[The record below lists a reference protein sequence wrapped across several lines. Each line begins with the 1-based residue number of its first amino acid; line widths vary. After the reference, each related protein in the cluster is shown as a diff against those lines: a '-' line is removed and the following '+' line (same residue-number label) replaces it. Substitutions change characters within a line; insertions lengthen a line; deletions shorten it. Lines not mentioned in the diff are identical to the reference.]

1 MNYFTMKSVIYLY
14 ICSIS
19 FILCCMSCRQ
29 RAEINYSNSIV
40 PEKTISLTG
49 ETIDTDFLF
58 GWPRDIFVMDSVL
71 IIHDSQTGEYSFHIF
86 DKATGKHL
94 TDFGR
99 RGRGPGEVLNV
110 ASVNCIGDTLVVYD
124 TGIKQIKEY
133 KISELLSGRNGCVF
147 ECSIAGTAE
156 NLVMQILPAGNGN
169 YILSGNDCRMRF
181 GLWDRK
187 DNRMVC
193 KNTFYPNYEKD
204 DEINWSISNYA
215 AQARYNHSNHKLVAA
230 TYIGGVLEICDV
242 MDSKI
247 ENSSIKYFYDYKDY
261 RIAQGAVPKW
271 VTLADKTQIGF
282 QYIALT
288 GNYIFG
294 LVWGSRS
301 MDIEKSSPDIFRFD
315 YRGKPI
321 AKYILGDRVITFSV
335 DNDNCFYGMSYDEDG
350 EWRLKKYTY

>member
-1 MNYFTMKSVIYLY
+1 M
-14 ICSIS
+14 
-19 FILCCMSCRQ
+19 
-29 RAEINYSNSIV
+29 
-40 PEKTISLTG
+40 
-49 ETIDTDFLF
+49 
-58 GWPRDIFVMDSVL
+58 
-71 IIHDSQTGEYSFHIF
+71 
-86 DKATGKHL
+86 
-94 TDFGR
+94 
-99 RGRGPGEVLNV
+99 
-110 ASVNCIGDTLVVYD
+110 
-124 TGIKQIKEY
+124 
-133 KISELLSGRNGCVF
+133 
-147 ECSIAGTAE
+147 
-156 NLVMQILPAGNGN
+156 
-169 YILSGNDCRMRF
+169 
-181 GLWDRK
+181 
-187 DNRMVC
+187 
-193 KNTFYPNYEKD
+193 
-204 DEINWSISNYA
+204 
-215 AQARYNHSNHKLVAA
+215 AA